1 MLKTLLTSS
10 TLAVAVVMSGCAGT
24 ESLHTSSNASQKESI
39 GLYNRTWVATQING
53 VEIESNALSGKQPS
67 IQLDAQAKRFSG
79 ADGCNKIFGSF
90 ESNAKQLQLG
100 PIASTKMACI
110 GNDNATLS
118 RQYSDALTNTASY
131 KIKGHELQFL
141 DSSGKALVSFM
152 TVTQPLP

>member
-10 TLAVAVVMSGCAGT
+10 TLAVAVVMSGCAAT
-24 ESLHTSSNASQKESI
+24 ESLHISSNASQKESI
-39 GLYNRTWVATQING
+39 GLYNHTWVATQING
-53 VEIESNALSGKQPS
+53 VDIKTDGPS
-67 IQLDAQAKRFSG
+67 HQKPAIQFDANTKRFSG

-90 ESNAKQLQLG
+90 ESSAKQLQLG
-100 PIASTKMACI
+100 PIASTRMACI

-118 RQYSDALTNTASY
+118 RQYSDALTNTTSY
-131 KIKGHELQFL
+131 KIKGHELQLL